1 MTAAQ
6 QLELLHDLT
15 PICDEGDVDRISK
28 VMNCHFHSL
37 KGARSLFCVENS
49 KYHRDFLPETRT
61 FGNSGYLHG
70 FMRNRRI
77 LNVKNFD
84 EGSEFNNTFTISCDT
99 QFPSYLRRRVRG
111 KPIPNIDDA
120 ITECLQCLYQYR
132 SGLDIQPYL
141 FENQNRIDSTEVAE
155 SIQAYLTFIHSKQ
168 STLQASGKM
177 VSKLPT
183 EEIDRMTSAALRV
196 CKGPDW
202 GIQASHAKQNW
213 SNTYVLLIVAAIV
226 DITHKKKSR
235 SYKLACLMER
245 IDKIIVIPKIELHLV
260 NRFFEKGT
268 EELFFR
274 KVQRQVK
281 DLITQLSNMAW
292 DLSHKRTIFDFIA
305 MLSRSVENHA
315 DFIIPYMLTFDRPLI
330 TLLEGYQLNG
340 LITYGDQTPKFLEIY
355 PVHIEASIADGLQR
369 AEHLFESSRIH
380 ERGQR
385 GHLFNMDEGHRSR
398 CIEQLESELA
408 EAMADFH

>member
-6 QLELLHDLT
+6 QLDLLHDLT
-15 PICDEGDVDRISK
+15 SICDEGDVDKISG
-28 VMNCHFHSL
+28 VMNRHFHSL
-37 KGARSLFCVENS
+37 EGARSLFCVENP

-84 EGSEFNNTFTISCDT
+84 ERSDFSNTFTISCDT
-99 QFPSYLRRRVRG
+99 QFPSYLRRRVCGR
-111 KPIPNIDDA
+111 PIPNIDDA
-120 ITECLQCLYQYR
+120 ITECLQYLYHYR

-155 SIQAYLTFIHSKQ
+155 SIQAYITFIYSHQ
-168 STLQASGKM
+168 PTLQASGRI
-177 VSKLPT
+177 VSTLPSVD
-183 EEIDRMTSAALRV
+183 IDKMTSDAIQMY
-196 CKGPDW
+196 KGPDW
-202 GIQASHAKQNW
+202 RILASHAKQNW
-213 SNTYVLLIVAAIV
+213 STTYAMLIVAAIV
-226 DITHKKKSR
+226 DIKHKKKDR

-245 IDKIIVIPKIELHLV
+245 IDKITVIPKIELHLV

-268 EELFFR
+268 EEHFFR

-281 DLITQLSNMAW
+281 NITSQLGNMAW
-292 DLSHKRTIFDFIA
+292 DLSHKRTIFGGVTI
-305 MLSRSVENHA
+305 LSRSVANHA

-330 TLLEGYQLNG
+330 TLLQGYQLNG
-340 LITYGDQTPKFLEIY
+340 LITYVDQTPKFLEIY
-355 PVHIEASIADGLQR
+355 PDHIEASIADGRQR
-369 AEHLFESSRIH
+369 AEHLFEPSRIS
-380 ERGQR
+380 ERAQR
-385 GHLFNMDEGHRSR
+385 GHLFNTDEGHRSR
-398 CIEQLESELA
+398 CIEQLEAELA